1 MSDLQEKLK
10 NLPVSAGVYI
20 HKNADGKIIY
30 IGKAKNLRNRVRS
43 YFQSSKN
50 HDHKTKLLVKSIAD
64 FEFIVVDSEIEA
76 LVLESNLIKKHK
88 PRYNILLKD
97 DKQYPHLKLTNEAFP
112 RVVMTR
118 KLLKDGSSYY
128 GPFLPTKLAY
138 KSLELINRTFQL
150 RTCDIDINGK
160 LPRPC
165 LEYHLKRCLAP
176 CVKDLCKPAEYVQA
190 TTDVKLL
197 LDGKNKE
204 LAEQL
209 EQRMWHF
216 AETERYELAA
226 KYRDL
231 RLTVLQLGEQ
241 QKMVTTADRDVD
253 IFGYYVEKPRLALQ
267 LFTMREGRIV
277 GRREFFWED
286 LDDFTPET
294 FFGEVLSQYYSTDY
308 VPLEIHVP
316 SDFDDREILEKV
328 LTERRGRKVKF
339 FTPQRGIKLE
349 MIELVE
355 KNAKI
360 SFEQRFRVLK
370 PDMEKVL
377 EDLQD
382 ILEIPRL
389 PARIESFDISNIS
402 GAENVAG
409 IVVFDNGVQNRAE
422 TRRFKIKTVDG
433 QDDFASMREAV
444 FRKMR
449 RALEEQKQL
458 PDLIF
463 IDGGKGQ
470 LSAAASAM
478 RELDLEAITLVGL
491 VKPPK
496 HHNQISHLLVK
507 GRENSPIP
515 FDASSP
521 TFRFIQQIR
530 DETHKTAIEYHRKRR
545 EVRDF
550 TSDLTAIPGVGE
562 KRKMRLL
569 RNFGSIVKIATASVE
584 ELKTFVGEK
593 AAKDIVEH
601 FENQRKAA
609 EK

>member
-1 MSDLQEKLK
+1 VADLQEKLK

-30 IGKAKNLRNRVRS
+30 IGKAKNLKNRVRS

-50 HDHKTKLLVKSIAD
+50 HDLKTRELVKRIVD

-118 KLLKDGSSYY
+118 KLLKDGGSYF
-128 GPFLPTKLAY
+128 GPFLPSKLAY
-138 KSLELINRTFQL
+138 KTLELINRTFQL
-150 RTCDIDINGK
+150 RTCDIEINGK

-176 CVKDLCKPAEYVQA
+176 CVKDLCKPPEYVQA
-190 TTDVKLL
+190 TADVKLL
-197 LDGKNKE
+197 LEGKNKE
-204 LAEQL
+204 LADQL

-231 RLTVLQLGEQ
+231 RSTVLQLGEQ

-286 LDDFTPET
+286 LDEFTPET

-370 PDMEKVL
+370 PDMEKIL

-463 IDGGKGQ
+463 VDGGKGQ
-470 LSAAASAM
+470 LSAASSAM
-478 RELDLEAITLVGL
+478 RELDLEAIPLVGL

-550 TSDLTAIPGVGE
+550 TSDLTAIAGVGE

-569 RNFGSIVKIATASVE
+569 RNFGSIVKIATASVD

-593 AAKDIVEH
+593 TAKDIFEH

>member
-1 MSDLQEKLK
+1 MSSLQEKLK

-50 HDHKTKLLVKSIAD
+50 HDLKTRELVKRIVD

-150 RTCDIDINGK
+150 RTCDIEINGK

-190 TTDVKLL
+190 TADVKLL

-216 AETERYELAA
+216 AENQRYELAA

-231 RLTVLQLGEQ
+231 RSTVLQLGEQ

-286 LDDFTPET
+286 LDEFTPET

-409 IVVFDNGVQNRAE
+409 IVVFDNGIQNRAE

-463 IDGGKGQ
+463 VDGGKGQ
-470 LSAAASAM
+470 LSAASSAM
-478 RELDLEAITLVGL
+478 RELDLEAIPLVGL

-507 GRENSPIP
+507 GRENLPIP

-593 AAKDIVEH
+593 TAKDIVEH
-601 FENQRKAA
+601 FERQRKLSQP
-609 EK
+609 

>member
-1 MSDLQEKLK
+1 VNALQEKLK

-50 HDHKTKLLVKSIAD
+50 HDLKTRELVKRIVD

-97 DKQYPHLKLTNEAFP
+97 DKQYPHLKLTAEAFP

-150 RTCDIDINGK
+150 RTCDIEIDGK

-190 TTDVKLL
+190 TADVKLL

-216 AETERYELAA
+216 AENQRYELAA

-231 RLTVLQLGEQ
+231 RSTVLQLGEQ

-316 SDFDDREILEKV
+316 SDFDDREILEKA
-328 LTERRGRKVKF
+328 LTARRGRKVKF

-360 SFEQRFRVLK
+360 SFDQRFRVLK
-370 PDMEKVL
+370 PDTQKVL
-377 EDLQD
+377 EELQLM
-382 ILEIPRL
+382 LELPRF

-562 KRKMRLL
+562 KRKLRLL

-601 FENQRKAA
+601 FENQRKASQT
-609 EK
+609 